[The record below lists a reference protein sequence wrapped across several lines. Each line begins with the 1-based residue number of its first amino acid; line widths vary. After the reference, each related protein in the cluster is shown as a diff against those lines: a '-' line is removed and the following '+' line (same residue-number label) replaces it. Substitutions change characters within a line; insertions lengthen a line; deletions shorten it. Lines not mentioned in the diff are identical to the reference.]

1 MSCAVPL
8 AEIDAVQVTNA
19 AEEEVLGSYSS

>member
-8 AEIDAVQVTNA
+8 AEIDAVRVTNA
-19 AEEEVLGSYSS
+19 AGKEVLGGYAG